1 MTTPPKTRAEVKR
14 LVGAEHFSMNAA
26 AHSVG
31 IHHDTVKK
39 IVRDQIV
46 VKASPL
52 LRPSIL
58 DPYQHI
64 IKESLNLYPKLRS
77 TRIFLIIKER
87 GFTGGIN
94 TVRRFV
100 RMLRPQIVKAYMPL
114 TMLPGEQAQ
123 VDWAHFGSI
132 AVENTVRKLS
142 CFVMV
147 LSFSRAMFVCFT
159 FDQTTESFLRCHI
172 AAFKYLGG
180 VPRKILYDNLKSV
193 VLSRDLDSIQFN
205 PNHLEFAGHYRF
217 KPVACNVRSGWEK
230 GRVERNIRYI
240 RDSFFGGRS
249 IRNLDDANCQALDW
263 LKEVAHKRPWPDD
276 RSLTVGDKWEEEKA
290 NLLSLPINDG
300 FAEII
305 HTIRSQKLPF
315 IRFDCNNY
323 SIPYELVG
331 KQLSVIASEKK
342 IRIMDGQ
349 KMVADHHRSYG
360 KGLKFRCEEHFS
372 GLLENRYQ
380 AATQTKQERIV
391 DKIPEASNFLIEGQ
405 SMGSIRSRDL
415 SRVLSL
421 IDEFGIDDVKKA
433 IIEASKCEKYSV
445 NFVSQILYEN
455 MNRKVEMEISPLNLS
470 IDHDLIALRVKHH
483 NLSSYDALTC
493 SQDNETTGD
502 TI

>member
-1 MTTPPKTRAEVKR
+1 MTTPPKIRAEVKR
-14 LVGAEHFSMNAA
+14 LYGAEHFSMNAA
-26 AHSVG
+26 AQSVG

-39 IVRDQIV
+39 IVSDQFV

-52 LRPSIL
+52 ARPSIL

-64 IKESLNLYPKLRS
+64 IKESLHLYPKLRS
-77 TRIFLIIKER
+77 TRILLIIKER

-100 RMLRPQIVKAYMPL
+100 STLRPQIFKAYMPL
-114 TMLPGEQAQ
+114 NMLPGEQAQ

-132 AVENTVRKLS
+132 PVENTVRKLS

-147 LSFSRAMFVCFT
+147 LSYSRAMYVRFT
-159 FDQTTESFLRCHI
+159 FDQTMESFLRCHI
-172 AAFKYLGG
+172 EAFKYLGG

-240 RDSFFGGRS
+240 RDSFFGGRNFL
-249 IRNLDDANCQALDW
+249 NLDDGNSQALNW

-276 RSLTVGDKWEEEKA
+276 RSFTVEDKWLEEKK
-290 NLLSLPINDG
+290 NLLSLPTNDG

-305 HTIRSQKLPF
+305 HTIRSQKMPL

-331 KQLSVIASEKK
+331 KHLSLIASENRV
-342 IRIMDGQ
+342 RIMDSQ
-349 KMVADHHRSYG
+349 KIVADHPRSYG
-360 KGLKFRCEEHFS
+360 KGLKIRCEDHFS
-372 GLLENRYQ
+372 GLLENRHQ

-391 DKIPEASNFLIEGQ
+391 DKIPEASSFLIEGQ

-415 SRVLSL
+415 SRVLNL
-421 IDEFGIDDVKKA
+421 IEEFGIDDVKKA

-445 NFVSQILYEN
+445 NFVAQILYEN
-455 MNRKVEMEISPLNLS
+455 MNRKVEMEISTLDLS
-470 IDHDLIALRVKHH
+470 IDHDLIALKVKHH
-483 NLSSYDALTC
+483 NLSSYDSLTC
-493 SQDNETTGD
+493 SQDNETIGE